1 MIAVFTVCHTI
12 APVFILSPGLDLST
26 RGNVRLCARV
36 CVRACVCVCVR
47 EREGLGG
54 ERGSAVVSLHWISFR
69 TFLIGG
75 FSRGRC

>member
-36 CVRACVCVCVR
+36 CVRVCVCVCACVCVR
-47 EREGLGG
+47 EREKVLG
-54 ERGSAVVSLHWISFR
+54 EREGQQ
-69 TFLIGG
+69 
-75 FSRGRC
+75 